1 MSIISVVH
9 EIDDAI
15 SNYKKRNAILEK
27 DMGWENGK
35 VRDSRNYP
43 EFVSRKE
50 HIWEEYEAEAAGLR
64 ARLKREITAYHKGV
78 EDNPVYMPHEV
89 DFGTARIRFPG
100 LDVSIPVSE
109 SFPLRQ
115 LGYVP
120 TEEEEILTLRMYRL
134 LHSLPVGKCVFYVY
148 DPRGFGGNLGPLA
161 SLLGYP
167 DVFPA
172 GKAYGVGELGDL
184 IKEVSSVV
192 AHMKQQDFPAK
203 HCANW
208 TEYNTSIE
216 KQKSSPQ
223 KLLPYRV
230 VVLFGLPRGAD
241 QGSMEDLADLVRVG
255 ASCGIYC
262 MFSTSEETA
271 DNGPFNM
278 NGGVQTVIGSL
289 KQMACL
295 LDEAPEEGS
304 LELHNLQLEPD
315 HSLVTKTLRDPDTR
329 AYVENYRNMLDNS
342 KKNTVTLADLLTE
355 DTLFQGSSADGL
367 RIPMGVDEMGE
378 ICNLPIGDQP
388 VHILIGGGT
397 GSGKS
402 NLIHDIILNTC
413 WKYSPNEVELFLLDF
428 KEGVEFNKYA
438 VEGETLPQAA
448 LIAKYADVGYGITV
462 LDHLLQIY
470 QSRADKFKKA
480 GKTNYREYRKAFPNE
495 QFPRI
500 LLVIDEFQVLYQ
512 ETTEIDHLVMDVGKL
527 AKLGRSAGIHMLF
540 ATQSL
545 KGLSDFTTA
554 KDQFEGRLV
563 CKCGLEDSGLFLSY
577 SNSAAAEI
585 NIPKVIFN
593 EQSGLPNGNRIFSAP
608 EVEDGSQSA
617 VIQRLRKACR
627 QKRISEAMQRVFDGE
642 QQPGLPERY
651 SVENAFYLGDQ
662 VDYEENKF
670 LLPLPKGKEE
680 NVLALSKKNAS
691 IFTAVFRAAGEI
703 DTIDCI
709 DYIGDGN
716 HVPETVSLSGN
727 KVESFLNFTE
737 YYQRYQ
743 SEDDLEELKEK
754 NHLIILDHAS
764 LAVDFGTDR
773 TAKKG
778 FEGWFPGFLKTFGSN
793 SHLVGFYDN
802 VRDFGGNCPREA
814 RIIFRHIIGYDLSPE
829 DWESQILSG
838 NMGDSRLGNRLSKIK
853 RSDKRAIYVHEDRV
867 ITFKPFKMPG

>member
-1 MSIISVVH
+1 
-9 EIDDAI
+9 
-15 SNYKKRNAILEK
+15 
-27 DMGWENGK
+27 
-35 VRDSRNYP
+35 
-43 EFVSRKE
+43 
-50 HIWEEYEAEAAGLR
+50 
-64 ARLKREITAYHKGV
+64 
-78 EDNPVYMPHEV
+78 
-89 DFGTARIRFPG
+89 
-100 LDVSIPVSE
+100 
-109 SFPLRQ
+109 
-115 LGYVP
+115 
-120 TEEEEILTLRMYRL
+120 
-134 LHSLPVGKCVFYVY
+134 
-148 DPRGFGGNLGPLA
+148 
-161 SLLGYP
+161 
-167 DVFPA
+167 
-172 GKAYGVGELGDL
+172 
-184 IKEVSSVV
+184 
-192 AHMKQQDFPAK
+192 
-203 HCANW
+203 
-208 TEYNTSIE
+208 
-216 KQKSSPQ
+216 
-223 KLLPYRV
+223 
-230 VVLFGLPRGAD
+230 
-241 QGSMEDLADLVRVG
+241 
-255 ASCGIYC
+255 
-262 MFSTSEETA
+262 
-271 DNGPFNM
+271 
-278 NGGVQTVIGSL
+278 
-289 KQMACL
+289 
-295 LDEAPEEGS
+295 
-304 LELHNLQLEPD
+304 
-315 HSLVTKTLRDPDTR
+315 
-329 AYVENYRNMLDNS
+329 
-342 KKNTVTLADLLTE
+342 
-355 DTLFQGSSADGL
+355 
-367 RIPMGVDEMGE
+367 
-378 ICNLPIGDQP
+378 
-388 VHILIGGGT
+388 
-397 GSGKS
+397 
-402 NLIHDIILNTC
+402 
-413 WKYSPNEVELFLLDF
+413 
-428 KEGVEFNKYA
+428 
-438 VEGETLPQAA
+438 
-448 LIAKYADVGYGITV
+448 
-462 LDHLLQIY
+462 
-470 QSRADKFKKA
+470 
-480 GKTNYREYRKAFPNE
+480 
-495 QFPRI
+495 
-500 LLVIDEFQVLYQ
+500 
-512 ETTEIDHLVMDVGKL
+512 
-527 AKLGRSAGIHMLF
+527 MLF

-593 EQSGLPNGNRIFSAP
+593 EQSGLPNGNRIFSVP

-680 NVLALSKKNAS
+680 NVLVLSKKNAS
-691 IFTAVFRAAGEI
+691 IFTAIFRAAGEI

-727 KVESFLNFTE
+727 KVESFLDFTE

-802 VRDFGGNCPREA
+802 VRDFGGNCPREV